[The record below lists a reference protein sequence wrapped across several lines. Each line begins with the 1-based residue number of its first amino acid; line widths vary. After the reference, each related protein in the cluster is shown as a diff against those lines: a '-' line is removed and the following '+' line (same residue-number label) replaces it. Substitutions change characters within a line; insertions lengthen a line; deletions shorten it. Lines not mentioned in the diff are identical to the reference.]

1 MTVAARTFRPDY
13 KISFAVE
20 GTDIARTT
28 TLESSDVWGD
38 ERTITEYDLPQA
50 REIGRAIQEA
60 TINYTET
67 HAGAV
72 RITSVKRST
81 VTGTWE
87 EVTNAY
93 RVKPGQTVKIT
104 RITHGGLH
112 RAEASYGIQ
121 VCWVKVARWE
131 PVGNGQCR
139 LIDVYGE
146 DWGTY
151 AKDSV
156 FVVR

>member
-1 MTVAARTFRPDY
+1 MTVAARTYRPDY
-13 KISFAVE
+13 TVSFSVP
-20 GTDIARTT
+20 GTDIARTI
-28 TLESSDVWGD
+28 TLESCSVWGD
-38 ERTITEYDLPQA
+38 ERTITEYDLPE
-50 REIGRAIQEA
+50 RSEIGRAIQEA
-60 TINYTET
+60 TISYTET
-67 HAGAV
+67 HGSV
-72 RITSVKRST
+72 QITSVKRST
-81 VTGTWE
+81 VTGSWD

-146 DWGTY
+146 DWGAY
-151 AKDSV
+151 AKDAV
-156 FVVR
+156 FVTR

>member
-1 MTVAARTFRPDY
+1 MTVAARTYRPDY
-13 KISFAVE
+13 KISFAIT

-28 TLESSDVWGD
+28 MLESRAVWGD
-38 ERTITEYDLPQA
+38 ERTITEYDLPE
-50 REIGRAIQEA
+50 REEIGRAIQEA
-60 TINYTET
+60 TIHHTET
-67 HAGAV
+67 FGEAE
-72 RITSVKRST
+72 IISVQRTT

-93 RVKPGQTVKIT
+93 RVKPGQTVKVT
-104 RITHGGLH
+104 RMTHGGLH
-112 RAEASYGIQ
+112 RVEASYGIQ
-121 VCWVKVARWE
+121 VCWVTVQRWE
-131 PVGNGQCR
+131 PVGNGLCR

-151 AKDSV
+151 TKDSV